1 MENIT
6 SFTNNLVNKSQL
18 KQLMYNAFLNYGIV
32 KSSVIADRI
41 KNLTFHY
48 ATQSGISLSIEDLR
62 VPNKKLELIGLTNN
76 EVQIIKEKYEIGKL
90 TDIERFQKTIDTWN
104 NASNFLKDEVLT
116 YFRESDPLNP
126 LYIMAFSGARGN
138 ISQVR
143 QLVGMRGL
151 MADPQG
157 QIIDLPIRSNFREGL
172 NVTEYIISSYG
183 ARKGLVD
190 TALRTADSGYLT
202 RRLVDVAQD
211 IIIREEDCGTE
222 DSLSESEVNQNGNNG
237 LSRFI
242 GRLLAHPLFD
252 EKNNLIAP
260 RNTEITPLFV
270 EKLENSGLN
279 YKELKIRSPLTCNS
293 TRSVCRKCYG
303 WHLAYSRIVDLGE
316 AVGIVAAQ
324 SIGEPGTQLTMRTFH
339 TGGVFSGD
347 LTYQVRS
354 PYEGIVHYD
363 TEVQAFLFRTLHG
376 ELGFRVNKKVKLNI
390 FGSNYTKISF
400 DVPAEGVLL
409 VNNKQKVYKN
419 EIIAEIK
426 KDTEVILENE
436 RKDIIARE
444 SGTLYFPE
452 IGSTLNS
459 FDDSLA
465 QTKIKDT
472 NLIWVLE
479 GKLYAIPDFNK
490 LRIKPGTFLK
500 KNSVLTKTSITNK
513 YPGIAY
519 LHSNSIEQNVKILH
533 HSVVLKNLIGEKKA
547 DESYDFT
554 FDTITN
560 TNRLSLEVKPE
571 TILKNGDAVAIL
583 QDNFYKTEVG
593 GIITYTLEKSQSVKK
608 KKTLRKLFSG
618 AFYWIP
624 EETHQIKNSI
634 LLKTIKVNNGSFIVP
649 GTEILP
655 NVFSKIGGLININD
669 VGQEL
674 VIKPGELINL
684 TKLRIANFN
693 KTNRFVKVGEAII
706 PNRLIAQKLVYLEFF
721 SIFEL
726 NYLLI
731 RPVKT
736 YSVSKSKIFEL
747 EQLLKP
753 SNNKDY
759 VRFKTIKKVFYKN
772 WERVISHTSVD
783 LLKTFLIVDFKK
795 PIKEL
800 QPYLHIIPSLGKTE
814 SFYNL
819 KIAFYE
825 TIDFNNRSLNNIDKS
840 LKPNI
845 RLVIKNQQYICSNT
859 ILAYNEITIQQP
871 GILAASLNDENELL
885 ILENRYLKR
894 FSYDF
899 PKKQV
904 KLKIGDLVRSG
915 TLIGK
920 NIRSPYSGQV
930 FDISDEQITIR
941 LGRPYLISR
950 GTILRIKN
958 GALVKQGDTL
968 ATLLYEKVKTTDI
981 VQGLPKVEEILEAR
995 KIKKASIL
1003 STCPGY
1009 AYFRPTVNNIEIY
1022 DLEGNRTTI
1031 PMPREARV
1039 QFTNGQYVELSYP
1052 LTDGIISPH
1061 RKLEVLFEY
1070 YKTKYN
1076 TLTACKLSV
1085 KAIQLFLV
1093 NEIQK
1098 TYLAQGVQIADKHLE
1113 VIVRQMTS
1121 KVCIN
1126 DSGNTTF
1133 LPGEILDLKKIETI
1147 VSVSKEHNNEPPL
1160 YFPILL
1166 GITKAALNSDSF
1178 ISAASFQETTR
1189 VLTEAAVEGKK
1200 DWLNGLKE
1208 NVIIG
1213 RLIPAGTGFSYSDNC
1228 EMLKRERH
1236 DTTNFFHQT
1245 EDVTKAKLL
1254 ELRMKEKD

>member
-1 MENIT
+1 MENIS
-6 SFTNNLVNKSQL
+6 SFTNNLINKSQL

-32 KSSVIADRI
+32 KSSVIADKI

-48 ATQSGISLSIEDLR
+48 ATKSGISLSIEDLR
-62 VPNKKLELIGLTNN
+62 VPNKKLELIGLTSN
-76 EVQIIKEKYEIGKL
+76 EVQIIKKKYEIGKI

-104 NASNFLKDEVLT
+104 NANNFLKDEVLT
-116 YFRESDPLNP
+116 YFRESDPLNS

-222 DSLSESEVNQNGNNG
+222 ASLSEIELNKEKTKD

-242 GRLLAHPLFD
+242 GRLLAQPLFD
-252 EKNNLIAP
+252 KTDRLLAPKNY
-260 RNTEITPLFV
+260 EITPSFIK
-270 EKLENSGLN
+270 KLEESDFN

-293 TRSVCRKCYG
+293 IRSVCQKCYG
-303 WHLAYSRIVDLGE
+303 WHLAYSRIADLGE

-354 PYEGIVHYD
+354 PYEGIVNYD
-363 TEVQAFLFRTLHG
+363 TKVQAFLFRTLHG
-376 ELGFRVNKKVKLNI
+376 ELGFRVNKKVRLTI
-390 FGSNYTKISF
+390 FGLNYTKISF
-400 DVPAEGVLL
+400 EVPPEGVLL
-409 VNNKQKVYKN
+409 VNNNQKVYKN

-426 KDTEVILENE
+426 KDTDVILEEE

-444 SGTLYFPE
+444 SGTLYFNE
-452 IGSTLNS
+452 VGNNLTLINNGLNQS
-459 FDDSLA
+459 
-465 QTKIKDT
+465 KIKDT

-479 GKLYAIPDFNK
+479 GKIYTMPDCTK
-490 LRIKPGTFLK
+490 LDIKSGTFLK
-500 KNSVLTKTSITNK
+500 KNSVLTKTSIINK
-513 YPGIAY
+513 YPGIVY
-519 LHSNSIEQNVKILH
+519 LNFNSQEQNVKILH
-533 HSVVLKNLIGEKKA
+533 HSVMLNNLVGEKK
-547 DESYDFT
+547 DDNSYKFNFT
-554 FDTITN
+554 STVNNN
-560 TNRLSLEVKPE
+560 TLYLEAKPE
-571 TILKNGDAVAIL
+571 TILNNGDTLAVL
-583 QDNFYKTEVG
+583 EDKLYKTEVG
-593 GIITYTLEKSQSVKK
+593 GIITYTLEKNQNAKK
-608 KKTLRKLFSG
+608 KKALRKIFSG
-618 AFYWIP
+618 SFYWIP
-624 EETHQIKNSI
+624 EETYQLNNSL
-634 LLKTIKVNNGSFIVP
+634 LLKTIKVKNGVFITP

-655 NVFSKIGGLININD
+655 NIFSKVGGLVNID
-669 VGQEL
+669 SIEQEL
-674 VIKPGELINL
+674 IIKPGELINL
-684 TKLRIANFN
+684 TNLQLNNFN
-693 KTNRFVKVGEAII
+693 KVNRFVKAGESII

-721 SIFEL
+721 DIFEL
-726 NYLLI
+726 SYLLI

-736 YSVSKSKIFEL
+736 YSISKAKIFGF

-753 SNNKDY
+753 STGKDY
-759 VRFKTIKKVFYKN
+759 VRFKAIKKVFYKN
-772 WERVISHTSVD
+772 WERVISNTSVD
-783 LLKTFLIVDFKK
+783 LLKTFLTVDFKK
-795 PIKEL
+795 PVNEL
-800 QPYLHIIPSLGKTE
+800 QPYFHIISSSSKAKK
-814 SFYNL
+814 SYFL

-825 TIDFNNRSLNNIDKS
+825 NISLNTRSLNNFDKG
-840 LKPNI
+840 LKLNT
-845 RLVIKNQQYICSNT
+845 RLLIKNQQYILPNT
-859 ILAYNEITIQQP
+859 TLAHNEITIQRP
-871 GILAASLNDENELL
+871 GIFGPTLNDKNEFLV
-885 ILENRYLKR
+885 LENRFLKS
-894 FSYDF
+894 FSYKF
-899 PKKQV
+899 SKT
-904 KLKIGDLVRSG
+904 KLKIKVGDLIRRG

-920 NIRSPYSGQV
+920 NIRSPYTGQV
-930 FDISDEQITIR
+930 FDISESQIIIR

-958 GALVKQGDTL
+958 DGLVKQGDTL
-968 ATLLYEKVKTTDI
+968 ATLVYEKVKTTDI

-995 KIKKASIL
+995 KIRKASIL
-1003 STCPGY
+1003 ATCPGY
-1009 AYFRPTVNNIEIY
+1009 AYFRPKINCIEIY
-1022 DLEGNRTTI
+1022 KIAGDKVTI
-1031 PMPREARV
+1031 SVPQEATV

-1052 LTDGIISPH
+1052 LTDGIVSPH
-1061 RKLEVLFEY
+1061 NKLEVLFAY

-1076 TLTACKLSV
+1076 SLNACKLSV
-1085 KAIQLFLV
+1085 KLIQLFLV

-1098 TYLAQGVQIADKHLE
+1098 TYLVQGVQIADKHIE

-1121 KVCIN
+1121 KVCITE
-1126 DSGNTTF
+1126 SGNTTF
-1133 LPGEILDLKKIETI
+1133 LPGEILDLKKMEAI
-1147 VSVSKEHNNEPPL
+1147 VNIAQKNNDEPPS
-1160 YFPILL
+1160 YYPIIL

-1213 RLIPAGTGFSYSDNC
+1213 RLIPAGTGFSYSENS
-1228 EMLKRERH
+1228 EMLERERH
-1236 DTTNFFHQT
+1236 DTENFFDQT
-1245 EDVTKAKLL
+1245 RDSTKAKLL
-1254 ELRMKEKD
+1254 KIHIEEQD

>member
-6 SFTNNLVNKSQL
+6 SFTNNLINKNQL
-18 KQLMYNAFLNYGIV
+18 KQLMYDAFLNYGIV

-62 VPNKKLELIGLTNN
+62 VPNKKLDLIGLTSN
-76 EVQIIKEKYEIGKL
+76 ETQIIKEKYEIGKI

-104 NASNFLKDEVLT
+104 NANNFLKDEVLT
-116 YFRESDPLNP
+116 YFRESDPLNS

-172 NVTEYIISSYG
+172 TVTEYIISSYG

-211 IIIREEDCGTE
+211 IIIREEDCGTK
-222 DSLSESEVNQNGNNG
+222 DSLSEIEINKGNKKD
-237 LSRFI
+237 LSRFV
-242 GRLLAHPLFD
+242 GRLLASPLFD
-252 EKNNLIAP
+252 ENDRLIAP
-260 RNTEITPLFV
+260 KDYEITPSFV
-270 EKLENSGLN
+270 EKLNKSGFK

-293 TRSVCRKCYG
+293 IRSVCQKCYG
-303 WHLAYSRIVDLGE
+303 WHLAYSRIADLGE
-316 AVGIVAAQ
+316 AVGIIAAQ

-363 TEVQAFLFRTLHG
+363 TKVQAFLFRTLHG
-376 ELGFRVNKKVKLNI
+376 ELGFRVNKKVRLSI
-390 FGSNYTKISF
+390 FGSDCTKVSF
-400 DVPAEGVLL
+400 YIPPEGILL
-409 VNNKQKVYKN
+409 VNNNQKVYKN

-426 KDTEVILENE
+426 KDTDVILEEE

-444 SGTLYFPE
+444 SGTLYFHKNG
-452 IGSTLNS
+452 INSSLSDNGSS
-459 FDDSLA
+459 
-465 QTKIKDT
+465 QGKIKDT

-479 GKLYAIPDFNK
+479 GKIYTIPDFIK
-490 LRIKPGTFLK
+490 LNLKPGIFLK
-500 KNSVLTKTSITNK
+500 KNSVLAKTNLINK

-519 LHSNSIEQNVKILH
+519 LHFNSPEQNVKILH
-533 HSVVLKNLIGEKKA
+533 YSVLLKNLIGEKKA
-547 DESYDFT
+547 DNSYSFKLNSAVNTNTLYLEAKPDSILKSG
-554 FDTITN
+554 DTI
-560 TNRLSLEVKPE
+560 
-571 TILKNGDAVAIL
+571 AVVDDKL
-583 QDNFYKTEVG
+583 YKTKVG
-593 GIITYTLEKSQSVKK
+593 GIITYTLEKNQNAKK
-608 KKTLRKLFSG
+608 KKALRKLFSG
-618 AFYWIP
+618 VFYWIS
-624 EETHQIKNSI
+624 EETHKLNNSLLSKN
-634 LLKTIKVNNGSFIVP
+634 IKVQNGVFINP

-655 NVFSKIGGLININD
+655 NIFSKVGGLVNID
-669 VGQEL
+669 DIEQEV

-684 TKLRIANFN
+684 TKLKINNFN
-693 KTNRFVKVGEAII
+693 KTNRFVKVGESII

-721 SIFEL
+721 NIFDL
-726 NYLLI
+726 SYLLI

-736 YSVSKSKIFEL
+736 YSISKEKIFDF

-753 SNNKDY
+753 LNNKNY
-759 VRFKTIKKVFYKN
+759 IRFKAIKKVFYKN
-772 WERVISHTSVD
+772 WERVISNTGVS
-783 LLKTFLIVDFKK
+783 LLKTFLSVDFKK
-795 PIKEL
+795 SIEEL
-800 QPYLHIIPSLGKTE
+800 QPYLHIISSSSEKFPRY
-814 SFYNL
+814 FL

-825 TIDFNNRSLNNIDKS
+825 TIKFNNRPLNNFDKS
-840 LKPNI
+840 LKLNT
-845 RLVIKNQQYICSNT
+845 RLLIKDQQYVWSNT
-859 ILAYNEITIQQP
+859 VLAYNEITIQRP
-871 GILAASLNDENELL
+871 GILGPSLTDENDLL
-885 ILENRYLKR
+885 VLENKYLKS
-894 FSYDF
+894 FSYKF
-899 PKKQV
+899 PRKN
-904 KLKIGDLVRSG
+904 LKIKVGDLIRSG
-915 TLIGK
+915 TIIGK
-920 NIRSPYSGQV
+920 NLRSPYTGQI
-930 FDISDEQITIR
+930 FDIAEEQIIIR

-958 GALVKQGDTL
+958 GSLVKKGDTL
-968 ATLLYEKVKTTDI
+968 ATLVYEKAKTTDI

-995 KIKKASIL
+995 KIKKSSLLA
-1003 STCPGY
+1003 TCPGY
-1009 AYFRPTVNNIEIY
+1009 VYFRPKTNNIEIY
-1022 DLEGNRTTI
+1022 NIEGHKTTI
-1031 PMPREARV
+1031 PLPREKTV
-1039 QFTNGQYVELSYP
+1039 QFTNGQYIELSYP
-1052 LTDGIISPH
+1052 LTDGIVSPH
-1061 RKLEVLFEY
+1061 NKLEVLFAY

-1076 TLTACKLSV
+1076 ILTACKLSV
-1085 KAIQLFLV
+1085 KSIQLFLI

-1121 KVCIN
+1121 KVCISE
-1126 DSGNTTF
+1126 SGNTTF
-1133 LPGEILDLKKIETI
+1133 LPGEILDLKKMESI
-1147 VSVSKEHNNEPPL
+1147 VSIAQKNNDELPS

-1213 RLIPAGTGFSYSDNC
+1213 RLIPAGTGFSYSENF
-1228 EMLKRERH
+1228 EMLKRERN
-1236 DTTNFFHQT
+1236 DTENFFHPT
-1245 EDVTKAKLL
+1245 NDLTKAKLL
-1254 ELRMKEKD
+1254 KLRIEE